1 MDTIGCS
8 CLSTALMSFHDLTF
22 LHLRIEVYRCWEK
35 DCRYCPFDRS
45 EQTFQSRTTVATFR
59 FTACCP
65 RLDRKCTKHWW
76 NHLAIS
82 IGKHRFVFFVF
93 FVLSWFCIVFSF
105 GFCTME
111 GRSLA
116 FLWLEVS
123 GNLATVFIVSSRSS
137 PCHVTWDLCFCFHRA
152 IKHCGP
158 VGRVRRVKGERHQLV
173 SEF

>member
-1 MDTIGCS
+1 MHVFIYGS
-8 CLSTALMSFHDLTF
+8 QLSWLDFFAF
-22 LHLRIEVYRCWEK
+22 RIEVYRCWEK

-65 RLDRKCTKHWW
+65 RLDRCTKHTKHWW
-76 NHLAIS
+76 NPLEAIS
-82 IGKHRFVFFVF
+82 IGKLSVLCFLFHDFV
-93 FVLSWFCIVFSF
+93 SF
-105 GFCTME
+105 GFCT
-111 GRSLA
+111 
-116 FLWLEVS
+116 LEVS
-123 GNLATVFIVSSRSS
+123 GNLATVFIVFSSHSS